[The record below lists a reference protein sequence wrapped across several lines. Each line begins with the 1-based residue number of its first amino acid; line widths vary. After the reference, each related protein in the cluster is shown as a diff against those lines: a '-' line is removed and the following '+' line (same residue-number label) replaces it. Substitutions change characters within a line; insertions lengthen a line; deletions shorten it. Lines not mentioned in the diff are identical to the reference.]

1 MTAWPSLRLVLDVGS
16 RCRRIDRGATQ
27 EDTRVVSGD
36 VSRGSAAVEELP
48 THESLALLREA
59 VVGRLAVV
67 IEGRPDIFP
76 VNHVV
81 DHGTVVFRTAR
92 GSKFWGAA
100 GLPVAFEVDGY
111 DASSGYAWSVVV
123 HGKGQVIIRSDDVL
137 EAMQLPI
144 VPWQSG
150 PKPEF
155 VRIIPDEIT
164 GRRFAVPHGAR
175 SQSGPA
181 QL

>member
-1 MTAWPSLRLVLDVGS
+1 MSAN
-16 RCRRIDRGATQ
+16 
-27 EDTRVVSGD
+27 
-36 VSRGSAAVEELP
+36 VSRAPGAVEELP
-48 THESLALLREA
+48 PHESLALLRESP
-59 VVGRLAVV
+59 VGRLAVV
-67 IEGRPDIFP
+67 VEGRPDIFP

-111 DASSGYAWSVVV
+111 DASSGHAWSVVV
-123 HGKGQVIIRSDDVL
+123 HGKGEVLIRSDDVL
-137 EAMQLPI
+137 EALQLPL
-144 VPWQSG
+144 VPWQGG

-155 VRIIPDEIT
+155 VRIVPDEIT
-164 GRRFAVPHGAR
+164 GRRFEVPGGAR
-175 SQSGPA
+175 PQSGPA